1 MIELFETCPDSIWP
15 GYNLAREPFIFY
27 VPEQWAL
34 LVNYP
39 TEVPGFN
46 PYPQDWPKITGNAQ
60 IYFGQYKHL
69 AGQLAFMVE
78 VDTIRVAA
86 VPYWERSAQE
96 TYAFIIHECFHQ
108 FQYDNGWKIPWE
120 REEKYHIQDSVNT
133 SLATLE
139 LLVLED
145 ALQMA
150 IEDDKEKCREYI
162 GRFVAVRKARWSR
175 ADEYLRKYE
184 RGKELQEGT
193 AHYIENRSIACIKDL
208 DAEAK
213 FEDSS
218 KYLDLPHLL
227 LKRCQARL
235 TDYAFSPE
243 DMPRNR
249 IYPVGAVQC
258 YLLDY
263 LGVDWKDRRPDFGE
277 SSSYAEL
284 FQEELNLDESGFA
297 VLLEKSKAHYNY
309 SRILNSASTQINEY
323 RLGYENELK
332 DFENSDGYR
341 IEISLNNNG
350 VSRSRSSSS
359 KKWLMDN
366 GSRELRS
373 HFKIYSL
380 KKDGLVFQ
388 AHDCGLMEENDW
400 DTKRKTVVFYSKAP
414 DSIRLNNKVIAL
426 DKLTDRSFA
435 NIEMHGQNFDFVYD
449 LSGTISFAGN
459 HISIDIYSK

>member
-1 MIELFETCPDSIWP
+1 MFNRKAFVCAFFLSVIVIFAQPIDVKGNDLSTQGEKALRNCNAVIKVFETCPDSIWP

-39 TEVPGFN
+39 IEVEGFD

-86 VPYWERSAQE
+86 VPYWERSALE

-108 FQYDNGWKIPWE
+108 FQYDNGWNIPWE
-120 REEKYHIQDSVNT
+120 REEKYPIQDSVNT
-133 SLATLE
+133 ALATLE
-139 LLVLED
+139 ILILED
-145 ALQMA
+145 ALQTA
-150 IEDDKEKCREYI
+150 IEDDKEECEEYI
-162 GRFVAVRKARWSR
+162 LQFIAVRNARWSR
-175 ADEYLRKYE
+175 ADEYLRIYE
-184 RGKELQEGT
+184 QGKELQEGT
-193 AHYIENRSIACIKDL
+193 AHYIENKSIAHIKDL
-208 DAEAK
+208 DLKAI

-218 KYLDLPHLL
+218 KHLDLPHLL
-227 LKRCQARL
+227 LKQCESRIK
-235 TDYAFSPE
+235 DYAFSPE

-258 YLLDY
+258 CLLDY
-263 LGVDWKDRRPDFGE
+263 LGIAWKYRRPDFGE
-277 SSSYAEL
+277 SASYVDL
-284 FQEELNLDESGFA
+284 FKKALHYDEVDFVG
-297 VLLEKSKAHYNY
+297 LLKKAKAQYNY
-309 SRILNSASTQINEY
+309 TGILSSASTQINEY
-323 RLGYENELK
+323 RLGYEDELK
-332 DFENSDGYR
+332 DFENSEGYR

-400 DTKRKTVVFYSKAP
+400 DT
-414 DSIRLNNKVIAL
+414 
-426 DKLTDRSFA
+426 
-435 NIEMHGQNFDFVYD
+435 
-449 LSGTISFAGN
+449 
-459 HISIDIYSK
+459 